1 MKRRRLPPLSSLRA
15 FEAFARNGRM
25 IAAADELAVTHGAI
39 SRQIKQLEAWLGQ
52 PLIEGPKSRLRLTA
66 AGHRLGEVLDQVFDD
81 IESALPKQRRPR
93 QAPLRVSCLGTFA
106 MKWLIPRLPGFYNAY
121 PDTAVEVSESYA
133 PVDFAAG
140 DYDVAIRMIATTS
153 ADPSATPF
161 LTDYLGPVLSP
172 ALAEELAAGRALSG
186 LRRLHTRSYPPAW
199 TEWSRR
205 SGEALGAHTDDMT
218 FDHTYYMLAAAA
230 AGLGVAI
237 GSRWLA
243 GDELKSGALVAPRG
257 LQAMPHA
264 YALIEPPASRRPDIA
279 LFRDWLVAEGEAAA
293 KPV

>member
-25 IAAADELAVTHGAI
+25 IGAADELAVTHGAI
-39 SRQIKQLEAWLGQ
+39 SRQIKQLETWLGQ

-66 AGHRLGEVLDQVFDD
+66 AGHRLGEVLGNAFDD

-106 MKWLIPRLPGFYNAY
+106 MKWLIPRLPGFYNAH
-121 PDTAVEVSESYA
+121 PDMAVEVSESYA
-133 PVDFAAG
+133 PADFAAG
-140 DYDVAIRMIATTS
+140 DYDVAIRMITNPGM
-153 ADPSATPF
+153 DPRATPF
-161 LTDYLGPVLSP
+161 LTDYLGPVLAP
-172 ALAEELAAGRALSG
+172 ALADELSAGRALSAF
-186 LRRLHTRSYPPAW
+186 RRLHTRSYPPAW
-199 TEWSRR
+199 AEWSLR
-205 SGEALGAHTDDMT
+205 SGEALGTHGDDMI

-237 GSRWLA
+237 GSWWLA
-243 GDELKSGALVAPRG
+243 GDELKSGALVAPSG
-257 LQAMPHA
+257 LAAMPHA
-264 YALIEPPASRRPDIA
+264 YALIAPASPRGDIA
-279 LFRDWLVAEGEAAA
+279 VFRDWLVAEGGAAA